1 MENLKKIR
9 KQRGL
14 TMKEL
19 GKLTDVSESM
29 IQMLE
34 SGKRSPSFE
43 LLLKLGEAL
52 DCSVDELLDI
62 KREPM
67 VYNDETNVGDY
78 SDSNPYTIR
87 EELRDSYS
95 FRILYDAIDG
105 ASDAD
110 LLEAAALIMRRKEE
124 RERQ

>member
-19 GKLTDVSESM
+19 GNLTGVSESM
-29 IQMLE
+29 IQMIE
-34 SGKRSPSFE
+34 AGKRSPSFE

-52 DCSVDELLDI
+52 ECSVDELLDI

-67 VYNDETNVGDY
+67 TYNDETNVGDY
-78 SDSNPYTIR
+78 SDNNPYTIR
-87 EELRDSYS
+87 EELRDNYS

-105 ASDAD
+105 ASDVD